1 MTQLP
6 PLWQRSLLFRTV
18 TSIIAMTLLVGGLL
32 VAGLSVLVKQKAE
45 ADAYRQLGELIDT
58 VESTVRIACFVKDE
72 QLAAEVARG
81 LMRTREISAVRI
93 NDEQQQLSYQERSPE
108 SGRKMPLTVAPLE
121 RLVHSPFD
129 EQERVGSITL
139 YPNKALIEERIVTST
154 LYIVSQFGLLIAAV
168 AAALTLTVY
177 RLVMRP
183 ITRLSHGLH
192 ALDAESG
199 ASLQPPRSHEHN
211 LLGTLTADINALT
224 ARLVASLHDE
234 QNLRRQREIDERK
247 YRGIFE
253 NAESGIFVADGRC
266 RMSSYNRS
274 LARLAGLPPAAEQVT
289 ALALTDLP
297 WAAPEHL
304 PALIARCLHDNLAV
318 GDDFELMHPEF
329 GWCWLNI
336 TLTPV
341 GPDLVQGIVSDVTER
356 RDAETRAHRLA
367 ITDPLTGL
375 PNRSGF
381 EQALLQQLENQPEQ
395 EFTLLLLDLD
405 GFRQIN
411 DALGF
416 AVGDQV
422 LVGMAARC
430 LATLKPGDQVARLG
444 GDDFAICLTGVSSS
458 ISAGKLAQR
467 LKGQIAEP
475 IRIADREHG
484 LHASIGIARYPA
496 DGITLSDL
504 LRHAELALACAQND
518 GGNGWR
524 LFEPSMAKAVE
535 QRQQLASDLREAAH
549 RGQLRV
555 HYQPIV
561 DLASHRVSS
570 AECLLRW
577 QHPTLGMIPPDR
589 FIPLAE
595 ETGLIDEIGLW
606 CLQTACRQLAA
617 WDAGGLELNLTVNV
631 SARQIPG
638 GLAPE
643 TVLGL
648 LARHRL
654 APDRIGLE
662 ITEST
667 LIGDRS
673 AVESW
678 LDALRSAGCR
688 IYLDDF
694 GTGYSSL
701 AYLKSLQLDTLKIDK
716 AFIRDLNEASHD
728 RVMVEAVTMMADSL
742 QLSVVAEG
750 IETPEQLA
758 VLRRMG
764 CRYGQGYL
772 FSRPVPAEQLP
783 EVLARV
789 DTQALT
795 TTI

>member
-1 MTQLP
+1 MNALP

-18 TSIIAMTLLVGGLL
+18 ASIVAMTLLVGGLL
-32 VAGLSVLVKQKAE
+32 VAGLSVLVKLKAE

-93 NDEQQQLSYQERSPE
+93 NDERQSLTYQERSPGQ
-108 SGRKMPLTVAPLE
+108 GRQVALAVSPLE
-121 RLVHSPFD
+121 RQVSSPFD
-129 EQERVGSITL
+129 EQERVGSIVL
-139 YPNKALIEERIVTST
+139 YPNRDLIEERIVTST
-154 LYIVSQFGLLIAAV
+154 QHIASQFGLLIAAV

-177 RLVMRP
+177 RLVIRP
-183 ITRLSHGLH
+183 IARLSNGLH
-192 ALDAESG
+192 ELDAESG
-199 ASLQPPRSHEHN
+199 ARLQPPRSHEHN

-224 ARLVASLHDE
+224 ARLVNSLHDE
-234 QNLRRQREIDERK
+234 QTLRRQQEIEERK

-253 NAESGIFVADGRC
+253 NAESGIFVADSHC
-266 RMSSYNRS
+266 RMASYNRS
-274 LARLAGLPPAAEQVT
+274 LARLAGLPPAEEQQA

-297 WAAPEHL
+297 WADPAGL
-304 PALIARCLHDNLAV
+304 PALIAHCLSTNAAAS
-318 GDDFELMHPEF
+318 DDFELMHPEH
-329 GWCWLNI
+329 GWRWLNI

-341 GPDLVQGIVSDVTER
+341 GPHLVQGIASDVTER
-356 RDAETRAHRLA
+356 RDAETRARRLA

-381 EQALLQQLENQPEQ
+381 EQQLRRLLDTQPEQ
-395 EFTLLLLDLD
+395 DFALLLIDLD

-430 LATLKPGDQVARLG
+430 LAALQAGDQVARLG
-444 GDDFAICLTGVSSS
+444 GDDFAILLPGISSS

-467 LKGQIAEP
+467 LKSQIAEP
-475 IRIADREHG
+475 IRLDGREHG
-484 LHASIGIARYPA
+484 LRASIGIARYPV
-496 DGITLSDL
+496 DGNTLPDL
-504 LRHAELALACAQND
+504 LRHAELALACAQD
-518 GGNGWR
+518 EGGNGWR
-524 LFEPSMAKAVE
+524 NFEPSMAQAVE
-535 QRQQLASDLREAAH
+535 QRQQLASDLRDAAS
-549 RGQLRV
+549 RGELRL

-561 DLASHRVSS
+561 DLASNRVSS

-577 QHPTLGMIPPDR
+577 QHPTLGMVPPDR

-595 ETGLIDEIGLW
+595 ATGLIDEIGLW

-617 WDAGGLELNLTVNV
+617 WDAGGLTLNLTVNV
-631 SARQIPG
+631 SARQIPA
-638 GLAPE
+638 GLAPT
-643 TVLGL
+643 TVLDL
-648 LARHRL
+648 LARHGL
-654 APDRIGLE
+654 APARIGLE

-673 AVESW
+673 AVEGW

-701 AYLKSLQLDTLKIDK
+701 SYLKSLQLDTLKIDK
-716 AFIRDLNEASHD
+716 AFVRDLNEASHD

-742 QLSVVAEG
+742 HLSVVAEG
-750 IETPEQLA
+750 IETEEQLRL
-758 VLRRMG
+758 LRGMG

-783 EVLARV
+783 GVLEKIDA
-789 DTQALT
+789 QAAA